1 MTNNMFK
8 PGDNNREESGTS
20 GPADVLVP
28 EAFLTCARRLR
39 QAPALV
45 ASDGVT
51 TTTVSHQVLLEEVL
65 DAAAVLLD
73 HGVAVGDRVC
83 VHVPTSISHTVWDL
97 AVLVV
102 GAVAVPVYDTDSVEQ
117 IEWILTDA
125 DPVVLVAS
133 HALVGTS
140 GEAHR
145 NLAHRSVVVDT
156 ETRAS
161 ARRDQEVLDRTAAL
175 QGVDLAGIIYTSG
188 TTGRSKGCVLS
199 HGAFAAAVRASKAAF
214 PEEMAQGERTLLF
227 LPLAHVFARVVQYAC
242 VTSGV
247 EIAYSSAQTVAQDV
261 LWARPS
267 WMVTVPRVLEK
278 VHAGARAKST
288 GIKRRIFTAADHV
301 ACAWA
306 VASERGSV
314 PFWLEALR
322 AVFDR
327 LVYGKIRAA
336 LGGELRAVVSGGAAL
351 DPRLD
356 RFFTGCGIT
365 VYEGYG
371 LTETAAAHCAN
382 TPGSKRA
389 GSVGQ
394 PLLGFEAVVDS
405 DGEVLLRGAN
415 LFSGYWRNEAATS
428 SSFQE
433 IDGSNWFKTGDLG
446 AIDDAGF
453 LRITGRRKEL
463 IVTSNG
469 KNVQPVGLE
478 EDIVRG
484 EGISQCVVVGD
495 GRPFI
500 AALVALD
507 AEWVQ
512 RRALELG
519 ATKDVVRE
527 SAEVRTMIQSAIDVA
542 NRAVSRAEAV
552 KAFRVLPEE
561 LSTDN
566 GLLTPTLKVKRTV
579 VAQRHA
585 DLIEEMYA

>member
-1 MTNNMFK
+1 MNGAST
-8 PGDNNREESGTS
+8 T
-20 GPADVLVP
+20 LVP
-28 EAFLTCARRLR
+28 EAFLTCARHMR

-45 ASDGVT
+45 ARDGEAS
-51 TTTVSHQVLLEEVL
+51 TTVSYQVLLEQVL
-65 DAAAVLLD
+65 DAAAVLLE
-73 HGVAVGDRVC
+73 HNVAVGDRVC
-83 VHVPTSISHTVWDL
+83 VHVPTSIAHTVWDL
-97 AVLVV
+97 AILVV

-125 DPVVLVAS
+125 DPVALIAS
-133 HALVGTS
+133 DALVHTS
-140 GEAHR
+140 GQAR
-145 NLAHRSVVVDT
+145 TNLAHRSARIDVGA
-156 ETRAS
+156 RAKV
-161 ARRDQEVLDRTAAL
+161 RRDQEVFDRVGAL
-175 QGVDLAGIIYTSG
+175 QHTDLAGIIYTSG

-199 HGAFAAAVRASKAAF
+199 HGAFAAAVRAYKAAF
-214 PEEMAQGERTLLF
+214 PNEMAQGQRTLLF

-288 GIKRRIFTAADHV
+288 GIKRRIFTAADRV

-306 VASERGSV
+306 TAAERGSV
-314 PFWLEALR
+314 PFRLQTLR

-327 LVYGKIRAA
+327 LVYSKIRAA

-382 TPGSKRA
+382 TPASKRA
-389 GSVGQ
+389 GSVGR
-394 PLLGFEAVVDS
+394 PLLGFEARVDE
-405 DGEVLLRGAN
+405 DGEVLLRGDN
-415 LFSGYWRNEAATS
+415 LFSGYWRNETATS
-428 SSFQE
+428 DSFQE
-433 IDGSNWFKTGDLG
+433 FDGERWFRTGDLG
-446 AIDDAGF
+446 TLAAGGF
-453 LRITGRRKEL
+453 LHITGRRKEL

-478 EDIVRG
+478 EDVVRVD
-484 EGISQCVVVGD
+484 GIGQCVVVGD
-495 GRPFI
+495 GRSFI
-500 AALVALD
+500 TALIALD
-507 AEWVQ
+507 SEWVQ
-512 RRALELG
+512 RRATETG
-519 ATKDVVRE
+519 TTGDDVRG
-527 SAEVRTMIQSAIDVA
+527 SAEVHAMIQGAIDAA
-542 NRAVSRAEAV
+542 NRAVSRAESI
-552 KAFRVLPEE
+552 KAFRILPEE
-561 LSTDN
+561 LSTAN

-579 VAQRHA
+579 VTQRYA
-585 DLIEEMYA
+585 ALIEEMYA